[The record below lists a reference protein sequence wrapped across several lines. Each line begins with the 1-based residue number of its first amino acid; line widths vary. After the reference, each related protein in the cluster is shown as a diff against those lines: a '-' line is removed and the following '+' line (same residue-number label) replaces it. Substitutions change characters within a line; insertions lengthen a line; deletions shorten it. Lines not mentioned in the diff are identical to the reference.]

1 MSFWKQLVASLVV
14 VVLAIGAW
22 VMFFPG
28 AQQTLD
34 RWGLGWATAAL
45 PSADAPAQGQASQE
59 GGFAQQA
66 AMVVAAPIGTATIN
80 DRLSAIGT
88 GRATSS
94 VSVTPFASGR
104 LTELLVES
112 GLRVEG
118 GAPIAR
124 LDSEVEEIALDRAR
138 IALADAEARLERV
151 SALRNTNTATVVQV
165 NEAELSVSNARLA
178 VRDAELTLA
187 RRTISA
193 PISGI
198 VGILPVSVGNSV
210 TTQTE
215 VATIDDRSS
224 IVVEFWAPERFAGV
238 IVVGQPVSATSV
250 ARPNEI
256 FNGVI
261 SAIDNRIDSQSRTLR
276 VQARIDNESDLL
288 RAGMSFQVS
297 MSFPGDSYPAVNPL
311 AIQWSTDGAFVWLVE
326 DGRTRRAP
334 VRIIQRNTDSVLVS
348 GDFGQA
354 ASVVTEGIHAVREGS
369 EVRIVRGPDTEPQA
383 AISTTGS

>member
-34 RWGLGWATAAL
+34 RMGLGWATAAL
-45 PSADAPAQGQASQE
+45 PAAEAPQGQQAGQG
-59 GGFAQQA
+59 GGFTQQV
-66 AMVVAAPIGTATIN
+66 AMVVAAPIGTETIN
-80 DRLSAIGT
+80 DRLSAIGS

-112 GLRVEG
+112 GQRVESG
-118 GAPIAR
+118 EPLAK
-124 LDSEVEEIALDRAR
+124 LDSEAEEIALDRAR
-138 IALADAEARLERV
+138 IALADAETRLERV
-151 SALRNTNTATVVQV
+151 SALRSTNTATVVQV

-178 VRDAELTLA
+178 VRDAELTLE
-187 RRTISA
+187 RRAIAA

-198 VGILPVSVGNSV
+198 VGILPVSVGNYV

-215 VATIDDRSS
+215 IATIDDRSS
-224 IVVEFWAPERFAGV
+224 IVVEFWAPERFAGT
-238 IVVGQPVSATSV
+238 IVVGQPISATSV
-250 ARPNEI
+250 ARPTEI
-256 FNGVI
+256 FDGVI
-261 SAIDNRIDSQSRTLR
+261 SAIDNRIDAQSRTLR

-297 MSFPGDSYPAVNPL
+297 MAFPGDSYPAVNPL

-334 VRIIQRNTDSVLVS
+334 VRIIQRNTDSVLVA

>member
-1 MSFWKQLVASLVV
+1 MSFWKQLAVSLVV
-14 VVLAIGAW
+14 VVLAFGARA
-22 VMFFPG
+22 MFFPG

-34 RWGLGWATAAL
+34 RWGLGWMAAAL
-45 PSADAPAQGQASQE
+45 PATEAPAQDAGRQQ
-59 GGFAQQA
+59 GGFRQQA

-104 LTELLVES
+104 LTELLVDS
-112 GLRVEG
+112 GTHVEAG
-118 GAPIAR
+118 EPIAR
-124 LDSEVEEIALDRAR
+124 LDAEAEEIALDRAR
-138 IALADAEARLERV
+138 IALADAETRLERV
-151 SALRNTNTATVVQV
+151 SALRSSNTATVVQV
-165 NEAELSVSNARLA
+165 NEVELAVSNARLA
-178 VRDAELTLA
+178 VRDAELTLD
-187 RRTISA
+187 RRTVAA

-198 VGILPVSVGNSV
+198 VGILPVSVGNTV

-215 VATIDDRSS
+215 IATIDDRSS
-224 IVVEFWAPERFAGV
+224 IVVEFWAPERFAG
-238 IVVGQPVSATSV
+238 ILVVGQPVSATSV

-256 FNGVI
+256 FDGVI
-261 SAIDNRIDSQSRTLR
+261 SAIDNRIDPQSRTLR
-276 VQARIDNESDLL
+276 VQARIDNENDLL

-297 MSFPGDSYPAVNPL
+297 MSFPGDTYPAVDPL

-334 VRIIQRNTDSVLVS
+334 VRIIQRNTDSVLVA
-348 GDFGQA
+348 GEFGQA

-383 AISTTGS
+383 AVSTTGS